1 MFGLFQ
7 QRSDFGILPGGMEE
21 VALFEFGRERV
32 YLKRRKGFI
41 KYALQHGDERTR
53 SEICQTSGV
62 GTQVPLRLAGERAPR
77 PTSTPHA
84 TASALH
90 VARPHTAAPG
100 LSGE

>member
-1 MFGLFQ
+1 MFGLFR

-90 VARPHTAAPG
+90 VARPRTAPG

>member
-1 MFGLFQ
+1 MFGLFR

-62 GTQVPLRLAGERAPR
+62 VHMCRFALPVRAPR

-90 VARPHTAAPG
+90 VARPRTAPG